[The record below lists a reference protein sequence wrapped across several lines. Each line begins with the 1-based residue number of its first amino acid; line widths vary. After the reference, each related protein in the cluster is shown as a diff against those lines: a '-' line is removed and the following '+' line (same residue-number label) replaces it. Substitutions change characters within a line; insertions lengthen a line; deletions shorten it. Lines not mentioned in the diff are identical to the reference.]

1 MRERLLEDV
10 LDENGLPVQLFACVG
25 SIDKGLDRETYLKAV
40 DEYLDFCEKE
50 IPLRAGRIID
60 RLKDI
65 LDNN

>member
-1 MRERLLEDV
+1 MKMGFRCIAS
-10 LDENGLPVQLFACVG
+10 PVWAAWT
-25 SIDKGLDRETYLKAV
+25 KGLDRETYLKAV